1 MSKNTIKRKNFY
13 KTDVSLTE
21 IYGELKRNEEG
32 NKYVKDIDTRV
43 STLINKGVV
52 IQPYEPNF
60 VGEIPEIA
68 IKDLQEAY
76 NVKMANLTLTEQNIK
91 RAKEELQFLK
101 EQKERELLEKAKKE
115 LSNDTKE

>member
-1 MSKNTIKRKNFY
+1 MSKNKRTNYF

-32 NKYVKDIDTRV
+32 NKYVKDVDTRI

-52 IQPYEPNF
+52 VQPYQPNF
-60 VGEIPEIA
+60 VGDIPEIA

-76 NVKMANLTLTEQNIK
+76 DVKMANLAKVEQNLQ
-91 RAKEELQFLK
+91 RAKEEMQFLK
-101 EQKERELLEKAKKE
+101 EQKERELLERAKKE
-115 LSNDTKE
+115 MSNDTKE